1 MVLLYDVILRM
12 TVFRKLDF
20 GEDMARRR
28 LKVLPNP
35 GGSSHLEACRKQSRD
50 EMGEKEEEPALP
62 GVLVVGT
69 SLQQGEDPGLNE
81 DAMEGAS
88 AAEFGL
94 DHEEGKGEGLM
105 GLRRGRWE
113 GEGMMWEEGKGQWG
127 RGGRK
132 GRGNGIEMRRGGR
145 KGRGR
150 WLWLVVRIIIG

>member
-81 DAMEGAS
+81 DAMEGAL

-113 GEGMMWEEGKGQWG
+113 GEGMMGEGG
-127 RGGRK
+127 K
-132 GRGNGIEMRRGGR
+132 GRGNGGGVGGR
-145 KGRGR
+145 EGAMGLR
-150 WLWLVVRIIIG
+150 